1 MKFEDILAIV
11 LGILLGWILGFTKF
25 DLPLPVRIHKVN
37 VIDPMNATEIIEK
50 HLWNCNEYD
59 WLANDIN
66 KRWKQRSDCIGKPHY
81 ILCVVSFIEE
91 KCYLEFDKRDIDF
104 LILYFKFS
112 CLHVCKNNLYFLR
125 HHWLSVVSI
134 RVHFSN
140 KNKL

>member
-11 LGILLGWILGFTKF
+11 LGILIGWILGFTKF

-91 KCYLEFDKRDIDF
+91 KCYIEFDKNDIEF
-104 LILYFKFS
+104 LILYFKYWQKPKICWERPKIDIS
-112 CLHVCKNNLYFLR
+112 EKIK
-125 HHWLSVVSI
+125 SQS
-134 RVHFSN
+134 
-140 KNKL
+140 